1 MRSFHV
7 DTGPVQVWG
16 SGFERTMADAGVGHD
31 RVTLQGTGL
40 DDYLLHRAE
49 ATRLHSQAYLQSVSG
64 FDRIDVV
71 AGAGQDAARIYD
83 TVGNDSFLAE
93 GFHTRLINSSQT
105 LNTEGFNT
113 VTAFGGGGF
122 DFASVTGTAG
132 DDAVSATAK
141 GVQVTSEPAAT
152 LQVRGYDQVM
162 VDTLDGFDSAHLV
175 GDERADLL
183 RSIENGLEYEST
195 VQLLKIVRAENHE
208 FSGGGGA
215 DEVVFSQFDQLDL
228 LQAMGDK
235 AVAYL
240 ENQQIH
246 VSDFRF
252 LQASTRDGEIGG
264 YEMDAVDFLFH
275 LEGDWRDHGT
285 D

>member
-1 MRSFHV
+1 M
-7 DTGPVQVWG
+7 Q
-16 SGFERTMADAGVGHD
+16 
-31 RVTLQGTGL
+31 
-40 DDYLLHRAE
+40 
-49 ATRLHSQAYLQSVSG
+49 
-64 FDRIDVV
+64 
-71 AGAGQDAARIYD
+71 ARIYGTAGD
-83 TVGNDSFLAE
+83 DSFVAE
-93 GFHTRLINSSQT
+93 GFQTRLVTASQT

-132 DDAVSATAK
+132 DDAVWAIANR
-141 GVQVTSEPAAT
+141 VRVTSEQAAT
-152 LQVRGYDQVM
+152 LQVRGFDQVV
-162 VDTLDGFDSAHLV
+162 VDTVEGYDSTHLV

-195 VQLLKIVRAENHE
+195 VQLLKIVRAENHD

-235 AVAYL
+235 AVVYL

-246 VSDFRF
+246 ASDFRF
-252 LQASTRDGEIGG
+252 LQASTRNGEIGRC
-264 YEMDAVDFLFH
+264 EMDAVDFLFH
-275 LEGDWRDHGT
+275 LEGDWRDQGA